1 MATHHEQGHGA
12 AVQHGAHGAHHG
24 HAHHGHAHHSVRE
37 DRMPAFIGLV
47 AGAVFIAAVLFGV
60 VQWTNAQ
67 FAGHGEG
74 AKAEATK

>member
-12 AVQHGAHGAHHG
+12 TVQQGAHGAHG
-24 HAHHGHAHHSVRE
+24 HAHHGHAHHSVSG
-37 DRMPAFIGLV
+37 DRVPAFIGLI
-47 AGAVFIAAVLFGV
+47 AGAIFIGAVLFGV
-60 VQWTNAQ
+60 VKWTNAQ

>member
-1 MATHHEQGHGA
+1 
-12 AVQHGAHGAHHG
+12 V
-24 HAHHGHAHHSVRE
+24 
-37 DRMPAFIGLV
+37 PALIGLV
-47 AGAVFIAAVLFGV
+47 AGSAVIGAVLFGV